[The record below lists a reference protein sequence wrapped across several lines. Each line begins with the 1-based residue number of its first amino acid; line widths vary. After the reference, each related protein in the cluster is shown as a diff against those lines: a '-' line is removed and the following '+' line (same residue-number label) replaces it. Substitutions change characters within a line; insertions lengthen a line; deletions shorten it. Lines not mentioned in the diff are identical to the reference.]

1 MVSLLVHAAL
11 GVVVIGWIVSS
22 NPKVFTRPAG
32 GSWFS
37 LPECV
42 YYVVGIAS
50 IALGW
55 YFNIRFVQ
63 QYAHGAANPLWGP
76 GSWAE
81 YVRLMFTNPAASS
94 AGQDYTIANV
104 ILLPLFSTTDGY
116 RRGLRRPWLYFVSS
130 LFTSFAFAFAFY
142 FATIERQHRHERSRA
157 TVGASAATGLV
168 ARHLRRAPATS
179 TWISVN
185 PTARSRPGRSAGAI
199 GV

>member
-1 MVSLLVHAAL
+1 MVLAA
-11 GVVVIGWIVSS
+11 G
-22 NPKVFTRPAG
+22 
-32 GSWFS
+32 
-37 LPECV
+37 CV

-157 TVGASAATGLV
+157 TVGA
-168 ARHLRRAPATS
+168 
-179 TWISVN
+179 
-185 PTARSRPGRSAGAI
+185 
-199 GV
+199 